1 MYSHGMQFI
10 CLVYVYYLVHIT
22 LLMFELVSHK
32 TIPDS
37 KNFRE
42 NPEDQL
48 LLAKEEK
55 KEKNCKYVL

>member
-1 MYSHGMQFI
+1 
-10 CLVYVYYLVHIT
+10 
-22 LLMFELVSHK
+22 MFELVSHK
-32 TIPDS
+32 IIPDS